1 MPSGHWADVQAA
13 PNSGF
18 WEGQV
23 CSHLSPI
30 GVVGAAMADQ
40 FTDKPI
46 ALRHLLWYLGAG
58 GGADFVED
66 ANLESMLKTD
76 SGVQALL
83 RAQIPTGRTSG
94 TAGGHVK
101 IEQDDYMN
109 QDFRFAFGAID
120 RLDFEADFS
129 AGTLQAWF
137 QDRYEWHPVY
147 PFYTA
152 MAGDAVRSTNCVH
165 AALVELKGGGLAKDY
180 WMKGEATVPLRVI
193 RPAPVAGGGGRTL

>member
-1 MPSGHWADVQAA
+1 MPSGHWTDVQAA

-18 WEGQV
+18 AEGLI
-23 CSHLSPI
+23 CSHLSPA
-30 GVVGAAMADQ
+30 GVVGAAIADE
-40 FTDKPI
+40 FSDKPI

-58 GGADFVED
+58 GGADLVED
-66 ANLESMLKTD
+66 ANLESMLRTD

-83 RAQIPTGRTSG
+83 NARIPTGRAGG
-94 TAGGHVK
+94 TASAHFK
-101 IEQDDYMN
+101 IEQNDYVN

-120 RLDFEADFS
+120 RLDFEADFI
-129 AGTLQAWF
+129 AGTLHAWF

-165 AALVELKGGGLAKDY
+165 AALVELKIGGVAKDY
-180 WMKGEATVPLRVI
+180 WMKGEATVPLSAV
-193 RPAPVAGGGGRTL
+193 RPAPASGASGRTL